1 MCVCVCV
8 RACVCVCEYV
18 CLRVYVRAYV
28 CLCVCSRACLCV
40 CARACVCVCVPARAS
55 LCMCVRVCLN
65 VCACASIRVCV
76 WLCARAR
83 VLTIPLCPVRQQ
95 GMPLGQGRVSGST
108 TCLCTQ
114 DAHAFRPSVVGRQDV
129 LLWLNWSTHSLQQN
143 LIKYYC
149 NADEVLL

>member
-1 MCVCVCV
+1 MLACV
-8 RACVCVCEYV
+8 RARVCVFV
-18 CLRVYVRAYV
+18 CVFARV
-28 CLCVCSRACLCV
+28 SMCV
-40 CARACVCVCVPARAS
+40 CARARARARVCVCVCVPARAS